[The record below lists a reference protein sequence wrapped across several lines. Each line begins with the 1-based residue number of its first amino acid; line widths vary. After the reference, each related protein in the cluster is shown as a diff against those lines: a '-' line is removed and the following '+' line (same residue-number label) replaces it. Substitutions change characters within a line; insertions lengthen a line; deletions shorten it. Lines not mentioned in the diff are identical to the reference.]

1 MRAAAGMCKGA
12 PAWKVDVDR
21 AVPMCSEIEPGV
33 RAALLLYVYGIG
45 VANGLLLPDEA
56 MLRESAEALRVAEER
71 GDEFALAL
79 ARFLRGLILAQRDGP
94 QRADGFELL
103 AQSRET
109 ALRDRVNQAALQQL
123 KVERGKEEARTG
135 DVDAAVARLRAVV
148 EEQFRSDAVMF
159 LGAGVTAFVE
169 ALLQRGGEADV
180 SEAAVAIEQLGAVS
194 TEPDFVLFDVALLR
208 LRALLARA
216 RGDEACYREFAQHY
230 REMAASFGFEGHMAL
245 AQVL

>member
-1 MRAAAGMCKGA
+1 
-12 PAWKVDVDR
+12 
-21 AVPMCSEIEPGV
+21 MCSELEPGV

-45 VANGLLLPDEA
+45 VANGLLLPDAA

-103 AQSRET
+103 AASRET

-123 KVERGKEEARTG
+123 KVERAKEEARTG
-135 DVDAAVARLRAVV
+135 DLDAAVTRLRAVV

-159 LGAGVTAFVE
+159 LGAGVTALVE
-169 ALLQRGGEADV
+169 ALLERGAPADVGEA
-180 SEAAVAIEQLGAVS
+180 AAAIEHLGAVP
-194 TEPDFVLFDVALLR
+194 TEPDFVLFDVTLLR

-216 RGDEACYREFAQHY
+216 RGDEASYRDFSRLYA
-230 REMAASFGFEGHMAL
+230 RMATSFGFEGHMAL
-245 AQVL
+245 AQLL